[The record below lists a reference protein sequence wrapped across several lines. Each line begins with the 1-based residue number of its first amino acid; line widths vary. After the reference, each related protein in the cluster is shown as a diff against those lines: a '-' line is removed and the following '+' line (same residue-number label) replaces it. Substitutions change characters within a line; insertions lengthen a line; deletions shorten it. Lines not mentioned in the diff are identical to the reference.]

1 MLELKMKCLLCCLF
15 YMDKYTILDP
25 QESVMNSSKFT
36 EPVLTSQS
44 ETTPT
49 LFDIKTAQK
58 TSEQLETTY
67 LHLQTTDKSQTTIA
81 LIPLTSDNL
90 DVTGMLKQTMWTLI
104 YDKGT

>member
-1 MLELKMKCLLCCLF
+1 
-15 YMDKYTILDP
+15 
-25 QESVMNSSKFT
+25 MNSSKFT

-44 ETTPT
+44 ETIPT
-49 LFDIKTAQK
+49 LFDITTAQK

-90 DVTGMLKQTMWTLI
+90 DVTGMLKQTIWTLI

>member
-1 MLELKMKCLLCCLF
+1 
-15 YMDKYTILDP
+15 MDKYTILDP

-36 EPVLTSQS
+36 EQVMTSQS

-49 LFDIKTAQK
+49 LFDIQLAQMTTK
-58 TSEQLETTY
+58 ELETTY

-90 DVTGMLKQTMWTLI
+90 DVTGMLKKLFGLKYMMKALKCI
-104 YDKGT
+104 KE